1 MKIVHV
7 LASALVVVCCL
18 AAEPTWNPAD
28 AVKEA
33 EQDIRT
39 GHIKFYWAG
48 SIASRPV
55 GVPFEVAKIILRR
68 TLELAVSPTTYH
80 FENDRKNMPAGTTR
94 RFTPTLLRSIDACRT
109 PNCSLVLPNIALALP
124 DDATLSRLLV
134 GTWHGHRHDTEYRA
148 DGTWIMDPPDE
159 GDNSRGKW
167 RIEHGR
173 LIETWRFRD
182 ESSDSTSVEEIIE
195 LTEKVFKSRI
205 ISQEGPGK
213 PEGQVL
219 PSEIFTVT
227 RVTTKK

>member
-1 MKIVHV
+1 MRSV
-7 LASALVVVCCL
+7 LVLIALVAPIV
-18 AAEPTWNPAD
+18 
-28 AVKEA
+28 
-33 EQDIRT
+33 
-39 GHIKFYWAG
+39 
-48 SIASRPV
+48 
-55 GVPFEVAKIILRR
+55 
-68 TLELAVSPTTYH
+68 
-80 FENDRKNMPAGTTR
+80 
-94 RFTPTLLRSIDACRT
+94 
-109 PNCSLVLPNIALALP
+109 ALALP

-134 GTWHGHRHDTEYRA
+134 GTWHGPRHETQYRA

-173 LIETWRFRD
+173 LIEIWQFSD

-195 LTEKVFKSRI
+195 LNEKVFKSRI

-227 RVTTKK
+227 RVTEKK

>member
-1 MKIVHV
+1 MRAALLIV
-7 LASALVVVCCL
+7 A
-18 AAEPTWNPAD
+18 
-28 AVKEA
+28 
-33 EQDIRT
+33 
-39 GHIKFYWAG
+39 
-48 SIASRPV
+48 
-55 GVPFEVAKIILRR
+55 
-68 TLELAVSPTTYH
+68 
-80 FENDRKNMPAGTTR
+80 
-94 RFTPTLLRSIDACRT
+94 
-109 PNCSLVLPNIALALP
+109 LVLPNIALALP

-148 DGTWIMDPPDE
+148 DGAWIMDPPDE

-195 LTEKVFKSRI
+195 LTQKIFKSGI

-219 PSEIFTVT
+219 RSEIFTVT

>member
-1 MKIVHV
+1 MRAALLIV
-7 LASALVVVCCL
+7 A
-18 AAEPTWNPAD
+18 
-28 AVKEA
+28 
-33 EQDIRT
+33 
-39 GHIKFYWAG
+39 
-48 SIASRPV
+48 
-55 GVPFEVAKIILRR
+55 
-68 TLELAVSPTTYH
+68 
-80 FENDRKNMPAGTTR
+80 
-94 RFTPTLLRSIDACRT
+94 
-109 PNCSLVLPNIALALP
+109 LVLPNIALALP

-134 GTWHGHRHDTEYRA
+134 GKWHGHRHDTEYRS

-195 LTEKVFKSRI
+195 LTEKIFKSRI

-227 RVTTKK
+227 RVTEKK